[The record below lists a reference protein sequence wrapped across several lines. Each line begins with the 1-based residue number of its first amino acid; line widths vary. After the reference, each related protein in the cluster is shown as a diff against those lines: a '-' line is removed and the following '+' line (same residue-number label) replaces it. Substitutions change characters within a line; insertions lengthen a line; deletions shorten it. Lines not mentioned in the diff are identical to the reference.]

1 MEMERYNNSS
11 HTLIKIHNKNYI
23 ASPKKI
29 EKKFTATTISLK
41 KDDDAHKSKFCSNK
55 TTDVLLN
62 KNLDS
67 MPMNK
72 EVKSNNNLNIM
83 NKNYK
88 KDLFEKF
95 SEFLHKKK
103 FKLSNDYDAKHCKK
117 FLDKKD
123 KCLER
128 IIISDI
134 IENENKKKKENISN
148 SFTKKK
154 VAPKLSKKYF
164 IVISNYDDEIEN
176 NKNQKDNKSVNAR
189 HNHKD

>member
-1 MEMERYNNSS
+1 MEMKRYNNSS

-23 ASPKKI
+23 ASPKGI
-29 EKKFTATTISLK
+29 NNRFITTTISNK
-41 KDDDAHKSKFCSNK
+41 KDANAHKSKFNSNK
-55 TTDVLLN
+55 NTNLLG
-62 KNLDS
+62 
-67 MPMNK
+67 MNK
-72 EVKSNNNLNIM
+72 EAKSNNNLNIM